1 MAGILAS
8 VALAIVAFGGF
19 MYINQPAMIFFP
31 VNTLHESPRSWGME
45 FENVMI
51 PTDDGLRLHAWYIPQ
66 KDATKTLLFFH
77 GNAGNIS
84 HRGESLKIF
93 HDLGLNILI
102 FDYRGYGQ
110 SEGKPNEAG
119 LYIDAKAAW
128 DHLTRTRGIRDQ
140 DIIIFGRSLGGVIAA
155 QLASQTSPSGI
166 ILESTFSS
174 AKAMAR
180 EMFPIL
186 SYIVPVRF
194 DFETEEYIKAVNC
207 PVLVIHSSD
216 DNIIP
221 YTLGRT
227 VYDAA
232 NQPKQWLDI
241 KGDHNNGFLQSQ
253 PQYQQALENFIGS
266 VK

>member
-1 MAGILAS
+1 
-8 VALAIVAFGGF
+8 
-19 MYINQPAMIFFP
+19 MIFFP
-31 VNTLHESPRSWGME
+31 VNALHESPRSWGMD

-51 PTDDGLRLHAWYIPQ
+51 PTQDGLRLHAWYIPQ

-93 HDLGLNILI
+93 HDLGLNVLI

-110 SEGKPNEAG
+110 SEGQPDEAG
-119 LYIDAKAAW
+119 LYIDAIAAW
-128 DHLTRTRGIRDQ
+128 DYLIHTRGVRDQ
-140 DIIIFGRSLGGVIAA
+140 DIIIFGRSLGGVVAA
-155 QLASQTSPSGI
+155 QLGSHTSPVAI

-186 SYIVPVRF
+186 SFVVPVRF
-194 DFETEEYIKAVNC
+194 DFKTEEYIKAVNY
-207 PVLVIHSSD
+207 PVLVIHSPD

-221 YTLGRT
+221 YTLGRA

-232 NQPKQWLDI
+232 NQPKQWLEI

-253 PQYQQALENFIGS
+253 PKYQQALANFIGG